1 MRTVLALLAVS
12 SLVACNPSKEDF
24 AAKMAELTCSKVSE
38 CYGTE
43 ALAAMGDYDS
53 VDACITGVTADNTT
67 YINDEANCPSYD
79 GAKAA
84 ACLESFETA
93 TCDDL
98 LEESACDDVCGDAGS
113 DTGR

>member
-1 MRTVLALLAVS
+1 MRTFLAFVTLS

-24 AAKMAELTCSKVSE
+24 AASMAELTCAKVEE
-38 CYGTE
+38 CYGSE

-53 VDACITGVTADNTT
+53 VAACVTGMTEDNTT
-67 YINDEANCPSYD
+67 YISDESNCPEYD
-79 GAKAA
+79 GAKAKE
-84 ACLESFETA
+84 CLASFETA

-98 LEESACDDVCGDAGS
+98 LESSVCDDVCGTGGS